1 MAIDWNNFEQTTA
14 YVDLLQERFN
24 RVDISVWPLPVRN
37 GGALPEGYNFT
48 ENDLYLPDDVATQ
61 ETNITESD
69 INARVLLNAWNRVR
83 YERDD
88 RLKDT
93 DVWAFPDRTMTDEQK
108 TYRQALRDITKQSDP
123 YHVDWPKKPS

>member
-14 YVDLLQERFN
+14 YVELLEERFN

-37 GGALPEGYNFT
+37 GNPLPDGYVFS
-48 ENDLYLPDDVATQ
+48 EDDLYLPEGITKPTD
-61 ETNITESD
+61 ITESD

-93 DVWAFPDRTMTDEQK
+93 DVWAFPDRTMTDAQK
-108 TYRQALRDITKQSDP
+108 SYRQALRDITKQSDP
-123 YHVDWPKKPS
+123 YNVTWPTKPS